1 MTPSV
6 LRTLLYTAKDARRM
20 FEGALAQAH
29 GSFPTF
35 VVLDALAAEEG
46 LTQRALADLL
56 SIEGPTLTRLLD
68 GLEAQKL
75 VQRRPNPEDRR
86 AYRIYSTPEGRAL
99 YEQLLPAACRAEQT
113 LVQQLSEDEAATFC
127 RLLEQVHGGLARP
140 TATGRIERH

>member
-20 FEGALAQAH
+20 FEAALAQAH

-35 VVLDALAAEEG
+35 VVLDALATDEG
-46 LTQRALADLL
+46 LTQRALADRL

-68 GLEAQKL
+68 GLEAQRL
-75 VQRRPNPEDRR
+75 VERHPNPEDRR
-86 AYRIYSTPEGRAL
+86 AYRIYLTADGQAL

-113 LVQQLSEDEAATFC
+113 LLQALSPDAVATFSS
-127 RLLEQVHGGLARP
+127 LLEQVRGGLARP
-140 TATGRIERH
+140 PTAARAERR